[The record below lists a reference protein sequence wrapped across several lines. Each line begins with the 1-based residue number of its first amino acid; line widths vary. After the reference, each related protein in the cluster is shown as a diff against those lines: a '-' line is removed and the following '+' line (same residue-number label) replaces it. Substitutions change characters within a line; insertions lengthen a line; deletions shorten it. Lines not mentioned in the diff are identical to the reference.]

1 MSDELGPLSYA
12 KGEEHIFLGREIA
25 QHRDYSE
32 ETAKKIDQEINS
44 LIDNAYNKSKQIL
57 NDNLD
62 ILHAL
67 ADRLLEK
74 ETVLGKELDELIRSM
89 RPGFEFPSKG
99 LKDEKKEQDAQ
110 AQPRAD
116 IPADTE
122 SSTDARDKSDVET
135 TTESET
141 ET

>member
-32 ETAKKIDQEINS
+32 ETAKKIDEEINK
-44 LIDNAYNKSKQIL
+44 LIDTAYKKSKQIL

-67 ADRLLEK
+67 ADLLLEK
-74 ETVLGKELDELIRSM
+74 ETVLGKELDELISSM

-99 LKDEKKEQDAQ
+99 LEDDQTQSPTDS
-110 AQPRAD
+110 
-116 IPADTE
+116 E
-122 SSTDARDKSDVET
+122 SSTDAQAKSDVET
-135 TTESET
+135 TTDSKT